1 MMAQPIECTAVDM
14 ESSAIQQ
21 FVSTEGNYVST
32 MQIFPRV
39 STSSLLAHMVWAW
52 CTLALGTASLS
63 CSLLSRH
70 AYWRNGA
77 PFLKRRESIAR
88 KNLELCFPQHSAE
101 EREKMIAENFR
112 SLGMALVETGMAW
125 FWPDSR
131 VRKWFDVEGLDNLK
145 RAQMQNRGVMVVGV
159 HFMSLELG
167 GRVMGLCQ
175 PMMATYRPH
184 NNQLMEWVQ
193 TRGRMRSNKA
203 MIGRNNLRGIVGA
216 LKKGEAVWFAPDQDY
231 GRKGSSFAPFFAVEN
246 VATTNGTYVLSRL
259 SGAAMLTV
267 TMVRKA
273 DYSGYRLFITPEM
286 EGYPTDENQAAA
298 YMNKI
303 IEKEIMRAP
312 EQYLWIHRRFKTRP
326 VGESSL
332 YI

>member
-1 MMAQPIECTAVDM
+1 M
-14 ESSAIQQ
+14 
-21 FVSTEGNYVST
+21 
-32 MQIFPRV
+32 FPQCKFSREFLHPRYWLTWFGLGV
-39 STSSLLAHMVWAW
+39 LWLWVQLPYPVL
-52 CTLALGTASLS
+52 CFLGT
-63 CSLLSRH
+63 RI
-70 AYWRNGA
+70 GA
-77 PFLKRRESIAR
+77 IARPFLKRRESIAR

-259 SGAAMLTV
+259 WRSHVNRNDGKKSGLQRISFV
-267 TMVRKA
+267 HHPR
-273 DYSGYRLFITPEM
+273 DGRLP
-286 EGYPTDENQAAA
+286 G
-298 YMNKI
+298 
-303 IEKEIMRAP
+303 R
-312 EQYLWIHRRFKTRP
+312 
-326 VGESSL
+326 
-332 YI
+332 

>member
-52 CTLALGTASLS
+52 CTLALGTAPYPVL
-63 CSLLSRH
+63 CFLGTRI
-70 AYWRNGA
+70 GA
-77 PFLKRRESIAR
+77 MARPFLKRRESIAR

-231 GRKGSSFAPFFAVEN
+231 GRKAAP
-246 VATTNGTYVLSRL
+246 SRRSLRWKMSPQPMAPMFSPL

-273 DYSGYRLFITPEM
+273 DYSGYRLFITQRWKATRQM
-286 EGYPTDENQAAA
+286 
-298 YMNKI
+298 KI
-303 IEKEIMRAP
+303 KPLLI
-312 EQYLWIHRRFKTRP
+312 
-326 VGESSL
+326 
-332 YI
+332 